1 MNYYKLIIENSHC
14 SLGFDID
21 ILEEQDISI
30 EDFNIILIFLE
41 RNNFILENILKNLLL
56 IFEDLTFLGKYL
68 IKIIIMEILN
78 SNTLIFINYIKEKY
92 KDIFII
98 LRDINI

>member
-1 MNYYKLIIENSHC
+1 MNYYKLILENSHC
-14 SLGFDID
+14 SFGFDID

-41 RNNFILENILKNLLL
+41 KNNFILENILKNLLS

-98 LRDINI
+98 LREINI

>member
-14 SLGFDID
+14 FLGFDID